1 MNIHFGCL
9 LEIMPRAAHFFSAT
23 VKLTNKRFS
32 TPRISIGSSFSL
44 LIKARQMP
52 KKTDLSLPGTG
63 RLQKANR
70 LHIHHL
76 EGLECL
82 DCLDLDCD
90 QKKRAPLDQS
100 ACRLAIR
107 MPTLVSCL
115 ALLPACKAFEIP
127 LAGGEAGLEGCM
139 QLIEIA

>member
-1 MNIHFGCL
+1 
-9 LEIMPRAAHFFSAT
+9 
-23 VKLTNKRFS
+23 
-32 TPRISIGSSFSL
+32 
-44 LIKARQMP
+44 MP

-100 ACRLAIR
+100 AGRLAIR
-107 MPTLVSCL
+107 MPTRYPHADTRVLFSFTTCL
-115 ALLPACKAFEIP
+115 QSL
-127 LAGGEAGLEGCM
+127 
-139 QLIEIA
+139 